1 MKPYKLRRWRW
12 KDGELSCYFF
22 TCARPGR
29 TNKEESKKAQVS
41 DDLVSRWLTG
51 LPGPR
56 TAIVSLLGCKPDG
69 TSEYAF
75 YSFYGGYD
83 KPEKRPGRKSFR
95 EWLDQRHGAPPIQLR
110 ECPTTDFNK
119 VPDDVLNAAAKSVA
133 ELLRQGHTVV
143 LVDSGGDQRT
153 SQVCRYIG
161 AVEDSSSG

>member
-12 KDGELSCYFF
+12 KDGESTRYFF

-29 TNKEESKKAQVS
+29 TSKETSKNMRVP
-41 DDLVSRWLTG
+41 DNVVNRWLLS

-56 TAIVSLLGCKPDG
+56 TSIVCLLGRKPDG
-69 TSEYAF
+69 MSEYKF

-83 KPEKRPGRKSFR
+83 KPEERPGRKSFR
-95 EWLDQRHGAPPIQLR
+95 QWLNQQHNVPKIELR
-110 ECPTTDFNK
+110 EYPTTDFEK
-119 VPDDVLNAAAKSVA
+119 VADDMRESASQCVT

-153 SQVCRYIG
+153 GQVCRYMG
-161 AVEDSSSG
+161 AAEDSSSG